1 MLIQDIKPYPSRL
14 QALSQAF
21 LGELVSLR
29 GKRINVTYIKPVKL
43 TRATDFPNYRAFVY
57 QPTEDDYI
65 QDQAFEMAEYA
76 REYETEMLRGEN
88 EY

>member
-29 GKRINVTYIKPVKL
+29 GKRINVRYIKPVEL
-43 TRATDFPNYRAFVY
+43 RTATMFPDLRAFTY

-65 QDQAFEMAEYA
+65 QDRAQEVFDGA
-76 REYETEMLRGEN
+76 REYEAEMLRGLDQ
-88 EY
+88 